1 MKCSSYSNGIR
12 PCARGGGRRPA
23 GANAGSEVVHAAVA
37 VRGDVTELEL
47 IQFCRGELDDFKVP
61 RRVELHD
68 ELPRLPS
75 GKIDRHAFA

>member
-1 MKCSSYSNGIR
+1 MKCSSYLNGIG
-12 PCARGGGRRPA
+12 CARGA
-23 GANAGSEVVHAAVA
+23 ASSACCTNAGSEVVHAAVA